1 MKDLF
6 LEVREIW
13 AKRHII
19 FELAKADFKKRFA
32 GSYFGV
38 VWMFV
43 QPIVTI
49 AIYYIVFT
57 MLKAGLGTY
66 DEHPF
71 ILWMIAGIVPWFYFS
86 EAMNMAAQV
95 LQEYNYLV
103 KKVVFRVS
111 LLPIVKIASALFIH
125 AIFVLILMIF
135 FMISG
140 YAPTVYWLQMIYY
153 SFATT
158 VLVVGL
164 SYFTSAVHVFFKDM
178 GQIVNITM
186 QFGIWVTPVMWNP
199 ALAGKYQWIFKLNP
213 MYYIVE
219 GYRDCL
225 LEKTWFWQEP
235 ELTLYFW
242 VFTLIVLL
250 GGYTIFKRLR
260 PHFAD
265 VL

>member
-1 MKDLF
+1 MKDF
-6 LEVREIW
+6 LLELKEIW
-13 AKRHII
+13 VKKHLIL
-19 FELAKADFKKRFA
+19 ELAKADFKKRFA

-38 VWMFV
+38 LWMFV
-43 QPIVTI
+43 QPIVIIT
-49 AIYYIVFT
+49 IYYFVFT
-57 MLKAGLGTY
+57 MFKAGMATY

-71 ILWMIAGIVPWFYFS
+71 ILWMTAGIVPWFYFS
-86 EAMNMAAQV
+86 EAMNTAVQV

-103 KKVVFRVS
+103 KKVVFRIS
-111 LLPIVKIASALFIH
+111 ILPVVKIISAAFIH
-125 AIFVLILMIF
+125 VIFVLILLAF
-135 FMISG
+135 YLLNG
-140 YAPTVYWLQMIYY
+140 LYPTIYWVQMIYY

-158 VLVVGL
+158 VLVLGL
-164 SYFTSAVHVFFKDM
+164 SYFTSAIHVFFKDM
-178 GQIVNITM
+178 GQIVNIVM

-199 ALAGKYQWIFKLNP
+199 QMAGKYQVFLKLNP

-225 LEKTWFWQEP
+225 LENTWFWQEW
-235 ELTLYFW
+235 EITLYFW
-242 VFTLIVLL
+242 AFTLVALL